1 MKDTSDPTPV
11 AQTTGQLLG
20 KAETKVP
27 NPAADETHNVH
38 KLRCR
43 TVATGRLGH
52 RTYIRDL
59 PPLDGE
65 AADASSLTDEATAT
79 PCEALLATLGSC
91 LAIGIHANAVARAIP
106 IRHLEIEIAGEIGVP
121 TLWGIGDLTPKPLG
135 FETIT
140 VRVRIEADGS
150 REIFEALVE
159 HTVMWSPV
167 ANTLH
172 NPVHLDV
179 VVEK

>member
-1 MKDTSDPTPV
+1 M
-11 AQTTGQLLG
+11 G
-20 KAETKVP
+20 KSETKVP
-27 NPAADETHNVH
+27 NPAADGTHNVQ

-43 TVATGRLGH
+43 TVAAGRLSH

-59 PPLDGE
+59 PPLGVE
-65 AADASSLTDEATAT
+65 SADTLSLTDEVTAT
-79 PCEALLATLGSC
+79 PCEALLAALGSC

-106 IRHLEIEIAGEIGVP
+106 IRHLEIEIAGEIRVAA
-121 TLWGIGDLTPKPLG
+121 LWVTGDVTPKPLG

-140 VRVRIEADGS
+140 VCVRIEADVS
-150 REIFEALVE
+150 LEILEALVE

-172 NPVHLDV
+172 NPAHLDV